1 MSTNSQNNDNQEID
15 LGQLISKIGSF
26 FSNINTA
33 IFKGILYIQK
43 RFILFSVLTIVGIG
57 LGYFLD
63 ENISSYDNNI
73 IVKPNMGGSDYLY
86 SKIELLSSKLKER
99 DAVFFKSIGVNN
111 IDKIAKIEV
120 SPVVDIYDFVNNSTS
135 AANAQNTQNFELVK
149 LLAES
154 SDINK
159 VINDKLTSKNYPHH
173 KIQIVTASKTSEQ
186 EVIAPILKYLNTDDY
201 LNKILDVSKENLI
214 IKMKKNEET
223 LVQTDSLIKILTV
236 NLSRNQ
242 KSSNLIYNN
251 EENQFSDF
259 FSLKNNLINE
269 IASQKIALINSNQI
283 IKDISTVTN
292 IKNTKGTN
300 NKLKIIIPIM
310 FIFCY
315 LMFSLFITFYQK
327 QKAKLSK

>member
-15 LGQLISKIGSF
+15 LGQLISKVGNF
-26 FSNINTA
+26 FSNVNTS

-43 RFILFSVLTIVGIG
+43 RLVLFTILVIVGAG

-63 ENISSYDNNI
+63 KNISIYDNNI

-86 SKIELLSSKLKER
+86 SKIELLSSKLKEK
-99 DAVFFKSIGVNN
+99 DSEFFKSIGVNN
-111 IDKIAKIEV
+111 IDNIAKIEV

-173 KIQIVTASKTSEQ
+173 KIQIVTTSKTTEQ
-186 EVIAPILKYLNTDDY
+186 QIIKPILKYLNTDEY
-201 LNKILDVSKENLI
+201 LNKILEVSKENII
-214 IKMKKNEET
+214 IKMRKDEET
-223 LVQTDSLIKILTV
+223 LIQTDSLIKILTF
-236 NLSRNQ
+236 NLSKNQ
-242 KSSNLIYNN
+242 KSSNLVYNN
-251 EENQFSDF
+251 EDNQFSDF
-259 FSLKNNLINE
+259 FNLKNGLINE

-283 IKDISTVTN
+283 IKDVSTVIN

-300 NKLKIIIPIM
+300 NKLVLILPIL
-310 FIFCY
+310 FVFTY
-315 LMFSLFITFYQK
+315 LFFSLFITFYQK
-327 QKAKLSK
+327 QKAKISI

>member
-15 LGQLISKIGSF
+15 LGQLINKIGNF
-26 FSNINTA
+26 FSSINTN

-43 RFILFSVLTIVGIG
+43 KFVLFTILTIVGIG
-57 LGYFLD
+57 IGYFLD
-63 ENISSYDNNI
+63 KKISVYDNNI

-86 SKIELLSSKLKER
+86 SKIELLSSKLKEK
-99 DAVFFKSIGVNN
+99 DTDFFKSIGVNN
-111 IDKIAKIEV
+111 IDNIAKIEV

-173 KIQIVTASKTSEQ
+173 KIQIVTTSKTTEKQ
-186 EVIAPILKYLNTDDY
+186 IIKPILKYLNTDEY
-201 LNKILDVSKENLI
+201 LNKILEVSKENII
-214 IKMKKNEET
+214 IKMRKDEET
-223 LVQTDSLIKILTV
+223 LIQTDSLIKILTL

-242 KSSNLIYNN
+242 KSSNLVYNN
-251 EENQFSDF
+251 EDNQFSDF
-259 FSLKNNLINE
+259 FNLKNGLINE

-283 IKDISTVTN
+283 IKDVSTVIN

-300 NKLKIIIPIM
+300 NKLVLILPIL
-310 FIFCY
+310 FVFTY
-315 LMFSLFITFYQK
+315 LFLSLFITFYQK